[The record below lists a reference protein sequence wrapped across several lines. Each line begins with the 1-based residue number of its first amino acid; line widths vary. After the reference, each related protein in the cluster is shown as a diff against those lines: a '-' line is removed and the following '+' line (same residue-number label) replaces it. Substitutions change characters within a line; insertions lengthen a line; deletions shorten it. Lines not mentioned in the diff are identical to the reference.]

1 MGRTFR
7 LSKVVS
13 SSCFSYVFF
22 CEHHFTPQAMLVE
35 GEKGETFHFH
45 APIGA
50 RVKIRSQKRGIEE
63 PKRHYAGA
71 TKLG

>member
-1 MGRTFR
+1 
-7 LSKVVS
+7 
-13 SSCFSYVFF
+13 
-22 CEHHFTPQAMLVE
+22 MLVE
-35 GEKGETFHFH
+35 AEKGETFHFH